1 MLILLLIL
9 APLMGIIII
18 SLTNK
23 DNKKIKEIGLIST
36 LISLIVS
43 LIIFILFDFS
53 NIDYQFVQE
62 IRKIEGINMYIG
74 IDGISIHFILLTTII
89 MPLVILS
96 NWYSIPDNQKWYII
110 IIISFFNIKYLFILY
125 IFWKYINTFILV
137 NRYIWFK

>member
-1 MLILLLIL
+1 LLIILLLL
-9 APLMGIIII
+9 APFIGIILINLI
-18 SLTNK
+18 DKNNSSNI
-23 DNKKIKEIGLIST
+23 KKIGLIST

-62 IRKIEGINMYIG
+62 IKKIEGINMYMG

-96 NWYSIPDNQKWYII
+96 N
-110 IIISFFNIKYLFILY
+110 
-125 IFWKYINTFILV
+125 
-137 NRYIWFK
+137 

>member
-1 MLILLLIL
+1 MLIPLLLL
-9 APLMGIIII
+9 APLLGIII
-18 SLTNK
+18 LGLVNK
-23 DNKKIKEIGLIST
+23 NNEKIREIGLIST
-36 LISLIVS
+36 LISLVIS

-96 NWYSIPDNQKWYII
+96 N
-110 IIISFFNIKYLFILY
+110 
-125 IFWKYINTFILV
+125 
-137 NRYIWFK
+137 

>member
-1 MLILLLIL
+1 MLVTLLVL
-9 APLMGIIII
+9 APLIGIII
-18 SLTNK
+18 LCLVNK
-23 DNKKIKEIGLIST
+23 NNEKIREIGLIST
-36 LISLIVS
+36 LVSLIVS

-96 NWYSIPDNQKWYII
+96 N
-110 IIISFFNIKYLFILY
+110 
-125 IFWKYINTFILV
+125 
-137 NRYIWFK
+137 

>member
-1 MLILLLIL
+1 MLVSSLLLAPFIGIILLC
-9 APLMGIIII
+9 
-18 SLTNK
+18 SVNK
-23 DNKKIKEIGLIST
+23 NNENIKKIGLIST
-36 LISLIVS
+36 LLSLIIS

-96 NWYSIPDNQKWYII
+96 N
-110 IIISFFNIKYLFILY
+110 
-125 IFWKYINTFILV
+125 
-137 NRYIWFK
+137 

>member
-1 MLILLLIL
+1 MLIPLLLL
-9 APLMGIIII
+9 APLLGIII
-18 SLTNK
+18 LGLVNK
-23 DNKKIKEIGLIST
+23 NNEKIREIGFIST
-36 LISLIVS
+36 LISLVIS

-96 NWYSIPDNQKWYII
+96 N
-110 IIISFFNIKYLFILY
+110 
-125 IFWKYINTFILV
+125 
-137 NRYIWFK
+137 

>member
-1 MLILLLIL
+1 
-9 APLMGIIII
+9 MGIIII

-96 NWYSIPDNQKWYII
+96 N
-110 IIISFFNIKYLFILY
+110 
-125 IFWKYINTFILV
+125 
-137 NRYIWFK
+137 

>member
-1 MLILLLIL
+1 MLVSLLLLAPFIGIILLCLV
-9 APLMGIIII
+9 
-18 SLTNK
+18 NK
-23 DNKKIKEIGLIST
+23 SNENIKKIGLIST

-74 IDGISIHFILLTTII
+74 IDSISIHFILLTTII

-96 NWYSIPDNQKWYII
+96 N
-110 IIISFFNIKYLFILY
+110 
-125 IFWKYINTFILV
+125 
-137 NRYIWFK
+137 